1 MVTKGT
7 NQYPIFVKIEA
18 MNFLDI
24 VIGILLVWGLY
35 KGLKNGLFVEIASLV
50 ALIAGIYGAIH
61 FSYLTADYL
70 SENMDWDGQYLK
82 IIAFLITF
90 FGIVLLVHFAGKFLT
105 KIADFA
111 MLGLLNKVAGGVFG
125 MLKVAIIIGALLIF
139 FERLTAS
146 FNFINEDTKNES
158 LFYHPVKEIGALVFS
173 WVLEAEQP
181 DPNPDENPRSSDQNI
196 II

>member
-1 MVTKGT
+1 
-7 NQYPIFVKIEA
+7 

-24 VIGILLVWGLY
+24 VIGILLIWGLF

-70 SENMDWDGQYLK
+70 SNNMNWNGQYLK
-82 IIAFLITF
+82 IGAFLITF
-90 FGIVLLVHFAGKFLT
+90 FGIVVLVHFAGKFLT

-111 MLGLLNKVAGGVFG
+111 MLGLLNKIAGGIFG
-125 MLKVAIIIGALLIF
+125 ALKVAVILGALLIF

-146 FNFINEDTKNES
+146 FNFVNEETKQES
-158 LFYHPVKEIGALVFS
+158 LFYHPVKEIGAFVFS
-173 WVLEAEQP
+173 FVLEEQKN
-181 DPNPDENPRSSDQNI
+181 DKEEESNPGADSTNMI
-196 II
+196 I